1 MSDAPFRI
9 GKSKT
14 GFGLFATEAIPKG
27 KRIFEYTG
35 KLITNAEADAMK
47 GTPRYLAN
55 LNNKFTVDGS
65 PRSNVGRYANHS
77 CRPNAHMYTYRGK
90 IYVGSVRAIQ
100 PGEEITYDY
109 GKEYFNAYIGKN
121 CLCVKCEGKR
131 LKAKSAA
138 KPAVRRAASEARRPP
153 VQRR

>member
-14 GFGLFATEAIPKG
+14 GFGLFATGVIPKD

-35 KLITNAEADAMK
+35 KLITNAQADSMK

-65 PRSNVGRYANHS
+65 PRSNIGRYANHS
-77 CRPNAHMYTYRGK
+77 CKPNARMYTYRGK
-90 IYVGSVRAIQ
+90 IYVGSIRTIQ

-109 GKEYFNAYIGKN
+109 GKEYFDAYITKAS
-121 CLCVKCEGKR
+121 CLCVKCEAR
-131 LKAKSAA
+131 RERERSSR
-138 KPAVRRAASEARRPP
+138 PVRRAAASEAKRPP